1 MAGAHASKP
10 GKSVYVQMG
19 IWYNDETKE
28 IHLTAQG
35 VEGFHT
41 TVNDKHDSIRGHKN
55 LFGKLAKVLA
65 DNGAPHPRVEIAD

>member
-1 MAGAHASKP
+1 MAGAQVSKP

-19 IWYNDETKE
+19 IWYNEDTKE

-41 TVNDKHDSIRGHKN
+41 TVNNKPDSIRGHKN
-55 LFGKLAKVLA
+55 LFGKLAKLLA
-65 DNGAPHPRVEIAD
+65 AEGAPHPQVEIVD